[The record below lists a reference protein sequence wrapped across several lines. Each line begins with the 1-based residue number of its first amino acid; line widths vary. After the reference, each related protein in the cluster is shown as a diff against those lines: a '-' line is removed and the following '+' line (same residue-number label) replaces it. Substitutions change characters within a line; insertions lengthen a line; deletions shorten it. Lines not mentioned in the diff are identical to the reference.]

1 MPGLGTSRWCPF
13 RRPTVSYMAVATNCF
28 EKMTAFYGEI
38 LGFPIVA
45 QWDRAHG
52 RGKRFNLGGLRLEI
66 LDNAR
71 ERRSL
76 PLGEPADRF
85 HIVVEVEDIEAARDR
100 IAIPAPATQA
110 TSWGASLFVLRDP
123 DGVPVTF
130 LHWDESAADRP

>member
-1 MPGLGTSRWCPF
+1 
-13 RRPTVSYMAVATNCF
+13 VSYLAVATNRF
-28 EKMTAFYGEI
+28 ETMTSFYGEI

-45 QWDRAHG
+45 EWDRAHG

-71 ERRSL
+71 ERRAL

-85 HIVVEVEDIEAARDR
+85 HIVVEVEDIEAARDH
-100 IAIPAPATQA
+100 IAIPAPAAQA
-110 TSWGASLFVLRDP
+110 TSWGASLFMLRDP

-130 LHWDESAADRP
+130 LHWDELEADRP

>member
-1 MPGLGTSRWCPF
+1 
-13 RRPTVSYMAVATNCF
+13 MAVATNCF

>member
-1 MPGLGTSRWCPF
+1 MPGLATSRWCPF
-13 RRPTVSYMAVATNCF
+13 RRPTVSYMAVATNRF
-28 EKMTAFYGEI
+28 ETMTSFYGEI

-45 QWDRAHG
+45 EWDRAHG

-71 ERRSL
+71 ERRAL

-100 IAIPAPATQA
+100 ITIPAPATQA

-123 DGVPVTF
+123 DGVAVTF
-130 LHWDESAADRP
+130 LQWDESEADRS

>member
-13 RRPTVSYMAVATNCF
+13 RRPTVSYLAVATNRF
-28 EKMTAFYGEI
+28 ETMASFYGEI

-45 QWDRAHG
+45 EWDRARG
-52 RGKRFNLGGLRLEI
+52 RGKRFDLGGLRLEI

-71 ERRSL
+71 ERRAL

-100 IAIPAPATQA
+100 IAVPAPAAQA

-130 LHWDESAADRP
+130 LHWDESEADRP

>member
-1 MPGLGTSRWCPF
+1 
-13 RRPTVSYMAVATNCF
+13 MAVATDRF
-28 EKMTAFYGEI
+28 EQMAAFYGEM

-45 QWDRAHG
+45 EWNRAHG

-71 ERRSL
+71 ERRAL
-76 PLGEPADRF
+76 PLGEAAERF
-85 HIVVEVEDIEAARDR
+85 HIVVEVEDLEATRDS
-100 IAIPAPATQA
+100 IAAPAPAAQA

-130 LHWDESAADRP
+130 LQWDTSGAERS